1 MQRKQLLL
9 HALLSFAAVLPL
21 GCGDADIIRCGGLV
35 TLDGKPLGKAAV
47 MFSPVDGRRPAT
59 GKTDEEGRF
68 KLTTFKAE
76 DGALPGEHKVTVTAI
91 VPVIPRSM
99 SGSAAGGEPEG
110 FVDDGSNQPE
120 IKWFAPQKYSR
131 RETSGLS
138 ATVGGGQD
146 DFTFELT
153 SQ

>member
-1 MQRKQLLL
+1 
-9 HALLSFAAVLPL
+9 
-21 GCGDADIIRCGGLV
+21 
-35 TLDGKPLGKAAV
+35 
-47 MFSPVDGRRPAT
+47 MFGPADGRRPAT
-59 GKTDEEGRF
+59 GKTDEQGRF

-76 DGALPGEHKVTVTAI
+76 DGALPGEHTVTVTAI
-91 VPVIPRSM
+91 VPVIPK
-99 SGSAAGGEPEG
+99 SGSGSGAGGGEPEG
-110 FVDDGSNQPE
+110 FVADTGGEPE
-120 IKWFAPQKYSR
+120 IKWFAPQKYSS